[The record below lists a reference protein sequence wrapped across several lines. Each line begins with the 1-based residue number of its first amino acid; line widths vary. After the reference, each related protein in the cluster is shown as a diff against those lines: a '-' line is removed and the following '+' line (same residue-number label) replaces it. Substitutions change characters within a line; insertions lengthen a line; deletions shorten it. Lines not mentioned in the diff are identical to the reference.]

1 MRKTLTLVQVYEER
15 FEKPYGFW
23 RPYLQK
29 VIDRYLDCGDLH
41 HGFARVKCR
50 DCQHEYLLA
59 FVLKR
64 SGNPALAGQAPSFLS
79 FLPSE
84 AGGGIWGMALFPRA
98 QEGSPPTCRLQHPEN
113 PAPVLPLCGFDICY
127 RHAILISPRKV
138 MIGKPYSL
146 FNLCTCFHSV
156 IFDCSAVE

>member
-1 MRKTLTLVQVYEER
+1 MSAPAAVYRPRNPQSSNYYRCVEDHFETLVEVYEDR

-50 DCQHEYLLA
+50 DCHHEYLLA
-59 FVLKR
+59 LVLKR

-79 FLPSE
+79 LLPSE
-84 AGGGIWGMALFPRA
+84 AGGGIRGMALFPRA
-98 QEGSPPTCRLQHPEN
+98 QESSPPAFRLQHP
-113 PAPVLPLCGFDICY
+113 A
-127 RHAILISPRKV
+127 LI
-138 MIGKPYSL
+138 
-146 FNLCTCFHSV
+146 
-156 IFDCSAVE
+156 